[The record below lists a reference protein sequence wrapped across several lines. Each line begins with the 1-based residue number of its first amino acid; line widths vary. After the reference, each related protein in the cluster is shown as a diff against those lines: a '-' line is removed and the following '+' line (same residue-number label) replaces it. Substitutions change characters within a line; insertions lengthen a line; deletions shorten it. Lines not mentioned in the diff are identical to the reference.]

1 MTKPFLLLSELSCF
15 GKLVD
20 EGGEL
25 SSFLLPDLE
34 EPESLLGENV
44 SFECNFPP
52 ALAMSNGL
60 AENSGMLVVS
70 IRKSSSVAS
79 ELN

>member
-1 MTKPFLLLSELSCF
+1 MVE
-15 GKLVD
+15 
-20 EGGEL
+20 EGGEV
-25 SSFLLPDLE
+25 SSFSFKGGPDLE
-34 EPESLLGENV
+34 EPESLLGKYV
-44 SFECNFPP
+44 SFECNFCSISPP
-52 ALAMSNGL
+52 ALAISDGL

>member
-1 MTKPFLLLSELSCF
+1 MSSF

-25 SSFLLPDLE
+25 SSFLLE
-34 EPESLLGENV
+34 ESESLLVEYV
-44 SFECNFPP
+44 PFEYDFNMTAPF
-52 ALAMSNGL
+52 LAMSDGVV
-60 AENSGMLVVS
+60 ESSGMLVVS